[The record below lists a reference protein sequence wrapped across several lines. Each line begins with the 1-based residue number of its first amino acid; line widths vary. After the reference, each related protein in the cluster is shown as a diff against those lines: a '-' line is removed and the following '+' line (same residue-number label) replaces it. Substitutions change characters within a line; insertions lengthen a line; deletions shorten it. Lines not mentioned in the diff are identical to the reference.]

1 MRALPIASAS
11 NAAHSY
17 AANSPAIAA
26 TPLTLATFEGGG
38 EQTAISAPGNGNF
51 AVTTPADPSFAAGA
65 SDVVEAVNSA
75 VFVYSRAGAQL
86 ASFGI
91 NGMIGNLS
99 SSGYVVQYPH
109 VVYDPAS
116 GVFILTVLQSKISTC
131 SSQIVVMDSQ
141 TNPALPWQ
149 ARGSITL
156 DPELP
161 PGDVLAN
168 LSMALTGTLVVATSD
183 YRACSGGVLGA
194 FVASQTVLVQRAD
207 LVAGKATS
215 RSASF
220 LAGGPIGVQ
229 PVMGLALTTV
239 AYEIVNDATCTHVSS
254 GSFAIFSV
262 TGTPDAGNVSQTCT
276 PETQTETATISPPP
290 APQSGTS
297 ATLTT
302 NDDRFL
308 NAMWTPV
315 GAGVGVL
322 WAVGTTGC
330 TPGGDSTLRS
340 CLNVISM
347 SASTTGVVAAP
358 NQLAAKGV
366 TGSYLYDPS
375 IAVDS
380 SNTPFVT
387 FDESSAS
394 TFESMQLA
402 TIASGTWSAF
412 TTIRT
417 SGSFYSPGGCA
428 ACTWGDYSAAVQDPL
443 HPTDVWVVSSD
454 VDGVTSLNCATVNS
468 CWNTWV
474 ARYTFAAPSVNSLTP
489 SSGTGSGGQLVT
501 VSGSDFATPAPE
513 TTATFGGSPIAI
525 SNLTADSFTF
535 TTPPQPAV
543 PNPVHIVAT
552 DALGSSSATSAGS
565 GFLYVPLSNYTP
577 LPPFRVLDT
586 RGPPMTPIGAGPKA
600 TRVLQITGVGTT
612 PVPAGAVAAVINVTE
627 VNGTA
632 NSLLTVFPTGTPQ
645 PTASNL
651 NFNANTVT
659 PNLVTV
665 ALSGSGQVSI
675 FNSVGS
681 VNVVVDV
688 EGYFAPPSGATS
700 AGEFHPILPER
711 VCDTRSTSPTPACK
725 AHGVLVASAPMLV
738 TVTGTGAGA
747 IPSSGT
753 AEAAV
758 LNLTAITGTLNTFV
772 TVYPTSTSGT
782 CPLPPTAS
790 TINVVAGAVE
800 ANRVFVKLGPGPSGA
815 NTAVC
820 VFLSNGRINV
830 VLDANGWFGTA
841 SAISGFQYQAVVP
854 TRICDTRKP
863 PIGCAQGAI
872 GAGSTVARLVHVAG
886 EGGVPS
892 ITSGIVV
899 QAVIANMTAV
909 QPTQNTFLEAYPAG
923 TPTNTSDLNL
933 VAGATLPNLVV
944 VQLSTTAGPND
955 GCFDI
960 LNSAG
965 SVNAVIDVEG
975 WFQ

>member
-1 MRALPIASAS
+1 MRALPSASAS
-11 NAAHSY
+11 HATHTDAAQ
-17 AANSPAIAA
+17 SPAIAS

-38 EQTAISAPGNGNF
+38 EQTAISAPGNGNT

-65 SDVVEAVNSA
+65 NDVVEAVNSA
-75 VFVYSRAGAQL
+75 VFVYSRAGAHL
-86 ASFGI
+86 PSFGI
-91 NGMIGNLS
+91 DGMIGNLS

-109 VVYDPAS
+109 VVYDPVS
-116 GVFILTVLQSKISTC
+116 GVFILMVLQSRTSTC
-131 SSQIVVMDSQ
+131 SSQIVVMTSQ
-141 TNPALPWQ
+141 TDPALPWH

-194 FVASQTVLVQRAD
+194 FVASQTVFVQRAD
-207 LVAGKATS
+207 LVAGTATS

-229 PVMGLALTTV
+229 PVMGLGLTSV
-239 AYEIVNDATCTHVSS
+239 AYEIVNDANCSHAGS
-254 GSFAIFSV
+254 GSFAVFSI

-276 PETQTETATISPPP
+276 AAAETATSAPP
-290 APQSGTS
+290 AAPQGGTS

-308 NAMWTPV
+308 NAMWFNN
-315 GAGVGVL
+315 AL
-322 WAVGTTGC
+322 WAVGATGC
-330 TPGGDSTLRS
+330 TPSGDSATRS
-340 CLNVISM
+340 CLNVITM
-347 SASTTGVVAAP
+347 SASTGGIVSAP

-366 TGSYLYDPS
+366 SGSYLYDPS

-380 SNTPFVT
+380 SNDAFVT

-394 TFESMQLA
+394 TFESMMLA
-402 TIASGTWSAF
+402 TIASGTSTWSAF
-412 TTIRT
+412 TTVNASPT
-417 SGSFYSPGGCA
+417 FYAPSGCSLCS
-428 ACTWGDYSAAVQDPL
+428 WGDYSGALQDPL

-454 VDGVTSLNCATVNS
+454 IDGVASASCATVNS

-474 ARYTFAAPSVNSLTP
+474 ARYTFAGPSVNSLTP
-489 SSGTGSGGQLVT
+489 SSGTGNGGQVVT
-501 VSGSDFATPAPE
+501 VSGSDFATPAPA

-552 DALGSSSATSAGS
+552 DSLGSSSATSAGS

-577 LPPFRVLDT
+577 LSPFRILDT
-586 RGPPMTPIGAGPKA
+586 RGPPANPLGPSA
-600 TRVLQITGVGTT
+600 TRKLQVTGVGAT
-612 PVPAGAVAAVINVTE
+612 PVPVGAVAVVINVTE

-645 PTASNL
+645 PKASNL
-651 NFNANTVT
+651 NFNARTVT

-665 ALSGSGQVSI
+665 ALGGGGLISI

-688 EGYFAPPSGATS
+688 EGYFAQASGATH
-700 AGEFHPILPER
+700 AGEFHPILPLR
-711 VCDTRSTSPTPACK
+711 VCDTRSNSPTPACK
-725 AHGVLVASAPMLV
+725 AHGALVAGSPMLV
-738 TVTGTGAGA
+738 TVTGTGGAA
-747 IPSSGT
+747 IPSDGT

-758 LNLTAITGTLNTFV
+758 LNLTAVAGTAATYL
-772 TVYPTSTSGT
+772 TVYPSSTSGT
-782 CPLPPTAS
+782 CTQAAS
-790 TINVVAGAVE
+790 VSTLNVVAGAVE
-800 ANRVFVKLGPGPSGA
+800 ANRVFVKLGPGPAGP

-820 VFLSNGRINV
+820 VLLSNGKINI
-830 VLDANGWFGTA
+830 VLDANGWFGDS
-841 SAISGFQYQAVVP
+841 SAVAGFQYQAIVP
-854 TRICDTRKP
+854 TRICDTRVAS
-863 PIGCAQGAI
+863 IGCATGAI
-872 GAGSTVARLVHVAG
+872 GPASTYARLVHVAG
-886 EGGVPS
+886 DGPIPS
-892 ITSGIVV
+892 TTSGTVV
-899 QAVIANMTAV
+899 QAIIANLTAV
-909 QPTQNTFLEAYPAG
+909 TPTQNTVLIAYPAG
-923 TPTNTSDLNL
+923 SGTNTSDLNL
-933 VAGATLPNLVV
+933 VAGATLPNLIVV
-944 VQLSTTAGPND
+944 ALSTTAGAND
-955 GCFDI
+955 GCIDI
-960 LNSAG
+960 LNAVG